1 MPVEEKTEAASTSGE
16 GGNYRWG
23 DLMQDLHQLSKLQE
37 DASHAQIDARQKRRE
52 ASFKRQDV
60 WLRDDELMRHIQEL
74 SAQGRFEGFE
84 DLIQLASKCQTA
96 RDDLGPVE
104 QEGIEAEQRW
114 EGHLWEL
121 QRAEEQIYRD
131 YQNEFEEAATYSQDD
146 QNALSAE
153 DEHQTILEEQVM
165 ENAYPNIIPPTPE
178 KSPARSTTSLV
189 PHQLVTLKADQFTA
203 LQEDTTTQSDN
214 EPRNAIL
221 LDLVES
227 AETNAKLPPTESF
240 LEWDSDSGIADIN
253 RIPTTNT
260 IDDLA
265 HSFQKLPNKHFN
277 SLEPYP
283 QLMTDF
289 GTTRDR
295 INKWLENTA
304 LVSHF
309 EGISIYTI
317 LKDKLEKEN
326 ASLPTNWA
334 QLVVAYWDLDGASIP
349 RMQRQRKVAEITQSG
364 SEGEANKNSKEKMHT
379 GD

>member
-1 MPVEEKTEAASTSGE
+1 MPIEEKSGTAPSSGE
-16 GGNYRWG
+16 GQNYRWG
-23 DLMQDLHQLSKLQE
+23 DLMQDLHHLSKLQE

-60 WLRDDELMRHIQEL
+60 WLRDDEFMRHIQEL
-74 SAQGRFEGFE
+74 SAQGRFDGFE
-84 DLIQLASKCQTA
+84 DLAQLASKCQIA

-131 YQNEFEEAATYSQDD
+131 YQDEFGEAATYSSDSQSAVSTDD
-146 QNALSAE
+146 EL
-153 DEHQTILEEQVM
+153 QTIPGEQVV
-165 ENAYPNIIPPTPE
+165 ESAYPNVIPPTPE
-178 KSPARSTTSLV
+178 KSPARSTTSLT
-189 PHQLVTLKADQFTA
+189 HQLVSLKAGQFTA
-203 LQEDTTTQSDN
+203 LGTATTTQSDV
-214 EPRNAIL
+214 EPMNAIL

-227 AETNAKLPPTESF
+227 AEIKATLSPTETF

-253 RIPTTNT
+253 RVPITNT
-260 IDDLA
+260 NEDLA
-265 HSFQKLPNKHFN
+265 HSFQKLPNKRFD

-289 GTTRDR
+289 GSTRER

-317 LKDKLEKEN
+317 LKDQLEKEN
-326 ASLPTNWA
+326 SNLPTNWA

-349 RMQRQRKVAEITQSG
+349 QMRRNRKSGEQTQIQT
-364 SEGEANKNSKEKMHT
+364 ESKDSAKPR
-379 GD
+379 